1 MYIVG
6 NLAGWLLI
14 GWLIRQNGLLNTKIE
29 SDLLNSEK
37 KI

>member
-1 MYIVG
+1 
-6 NLAGWLLI
+6 LI

-29 SDLLNSEK
+29 SNLLNSEK